1 VSMAD
6 WLRGPRVWCV
16 VAVGLIHLAT
26 PALGQAAV
34 PWHSRHDITGQHL
47 LLEGV
52 PVRVAPLITQ
62 TDDPRVLSLAWRD
75 PKRRGPFHLRTN
87 QHDAPFESVEW
98 RIEPSGHAV
107 VLVRLSVPW
116 GTHWR
121 VAATQ
126 TGWRLSYRG
135 KLPRSTRRSIVK
147 RPSPSRPQVH
157 ITPESVRHP
166 ALQTRWLPFPRP
178 TRSPLPLPRDIVPTK
193 ESPSLATRAPESRAT
208 PPRAGVFLSALRF
221 GGIGVLSFLENQPA
235 GAWRVA
241 VPFTIAGH
249 VDWMHMF
256 TPFVGIGLSGGGLA
270 YRVDELGELIPG
282 ALLEHRRD
290 QYHGRFVVRG
300 RLPLAY
306 DWEVMVEPGL
316 SLRTVFAQSTIQTQD
331 EPAPAA
337 AVLTRYGSSGSTGY
351 GFHLGLGTGFGITK
365 GLAFLLQTEWQQYF
379 TGAMTVPGVVNV
391 FPMTRFGAYAAL
403 RVGLRPVALDLGVQ
417 WQRDT
422 ASGTNAAFEQG
433 FWGPRVQGV
442 WLY

>member
-1 VSMAD
+1 VSRVF
-6 WLRGPRVWCV
+6 WFGGPRVWFV
-16 VAVGLIHLAT
+16 VGVGLFHLAT
-26 PALGQAAV
+26 PALGQAHV

-52 PVRVAPLITQ
+52 PIRVAPLITQ

-87 QHDAPFESVEW
+87 QHDAPYETVEL
-98 RIEPSGHAV
+98 RIDPSGQAV

-116 GTHWR
+116 GTAWR
-121 VAATQ
+121 VAATEA
-126 TGWRLSYRG
+126 GWRLSYQG
-135 KLPRSTRRSIVK
+135 NLPHSTRRPIVK
-147 RPSPSRPQVH
+147 RPSPTRPQGR
-157 ITPESVRHP
+157 ITPEPVRHP
-166 ALQTRWLPFPRP
+166 ALQGRWLPLPRP
-178 TRSPLPLPRDIVPTK
+178 TRSPLPLPSDIVPTK
-193 ESPSLATRAPESRAT
+193 ESHAMTAVAPESRVT
-208 PPRAGVFLSALRF
+208 PPPTGIFLSGLRF

-235 GAWRVA
+235 GAWNVA

-249 VDWMHMF
+249 LDWMHMF

-270 YRVDELGELIPG
+270 YRVDELGGLIPG

-300 RLPLAY
+300 RLPLAH

-331 EPAPAA
+331 EPAPATS
-337 AVLTRYGSSGSTGY
+337 VLTRYGSSGSTGY
-351 GFHLGLGTGFGITK
+351 GFHLGLGTGFGITE
-365 GLAFLLQTEWQQYF
+365 GLALLLQTEWQQYF

-391 FPMTRFGAYAAL
+391 FPMTRLGAYAAL
-403 RVGLRPVALDLGVQ
+403 RVGVRPVALDIGVQ

-422 ASGTNAAFEQG
+422 ASGTNAPFEQG